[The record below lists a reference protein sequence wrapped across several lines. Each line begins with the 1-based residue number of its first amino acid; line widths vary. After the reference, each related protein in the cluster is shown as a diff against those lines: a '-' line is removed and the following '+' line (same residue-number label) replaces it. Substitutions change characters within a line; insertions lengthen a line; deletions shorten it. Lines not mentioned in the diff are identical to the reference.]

1 MRMKT
6 ILLLSALAV
15 PMLMAAQTGSGDNGD
30 NQDPT
35 TPETATVA
43 LTSNTLSY
51 TMPAGTFFPVD
62 TKMPALLP
70 PATPLTWLNTSYTFD
85 DNGEVVPWTGATYT
99 WKSGSSK
106 LGIDF
111 DLTTAADSP
120 YGTLGLFTSVV
131 AAPAL
136 TEAASFY
143 PDKDGNRVD
152 YTGSAGV
159 AFTTP
164 GCNMTANFYP
174 FNVAAL
180 TEIKADEENP
190 GAKEAF
196 TYDSNEGGFSNLWS
210 SIGSGNLSII
220 GFAQRVAFP
229 GRNYIMTTI
238 TIPDMAEPQ
247 NGGSYNVVVYAAP
260 AEGEPL
266 GKPLKSVHV
275 TKGNTADIYTLI
287 ESDVII
293 AVQDIEVDAFAPVI
307 YGKSWIKGR
316 ELPVSNKDLFAIGAT
331 PDGSSKTLVK
341 WNAPLEEEVNVTLDG
356 EDLPG
361 SYYQTTVAVG
371 MNIQV
376 GVYYPFIQPVSMIG
390 GSAVDGTKTVNV
402 SLNSITSAAS
412 YRVISSQMPDYTT
425 NAMGEEVPTVTVT
438 TADGSSLPGWLR
450 VTVNAPDA
458 KEGETDK
465 NGNIAFPDPS
475 FKILQENA
483 NEAMAEAKFD
493 GTGTAKSQ
501 YMVVSFALVSGE
513 IKSSTTVK
521 ITVPGNESCTFE
533 VKANE
538 TGGVADVIAS
548 EAQVVAREYY
558 DLSGRRLSA
567 APASGFFI
575 EKVTRAD
582 GTTAATRMMR

>member
-15 PMLMAAQTGSGDNGD
+15 PMLMAAQAEGGDNGGE
-30 NQDPT
+30 QDPT
-35 TPETATVA
+35 APATVA

-62 TKMPALLP
+62 VKMPALLP

-85 DNGEVVPWTGATYT
+85 DNGEVAAWTDGSYT
-99 WKSGSSK
+99 WKSGSTK
-106 LGIDF
+106 LSTDF
-111 DLTTAADSP
+111 DLTTSADSP

-143 PDKDGNRVD
+143 PDENGNRVD
-152 YTGSAGV
+152 YKGTSGV
-159 AFTTP
+159 EFTTP
-164 GCNMTANFYP
+164 GCNMAPNFYP
-174 FNVAAL
+174 FDVAAL
-180 TEIKADEENP
+180 TEIKPDGENP

-196 TYDSNEGGFSNLWS
+196 TYNSIDGGFSNLWS
-210 SIGSGNLSII
+210 TIGDGNLSII

-229 GRNYIMTTI
+229 GRNYIMTTV
-238 TIPDMAEPQ
+238 TIPDMKLPE

-260 AEGEPL
+260 AQGEPL
-266 GKPLKSVHV
+266 GKPIKSVHV
-275 TKGNTADIYTLI
+275 TKGNAADIFTLI

-293 AVQDIEVDAFAPVI
+293 AVQDLEVDEFAPVI

-316 ELPVSNKDLFAIGAT
+316 ELPTVNNDLFAIGAT

-341 WNAPLEEEVNVTLDG
+341 WNAPLEEEVSVTLDG
-356 EDLPG
+356 EALPG

-371 MNIQV
+371 INFQI

-390 GSAVDGTKTVNV
+390 GSAVDGNETVVV
-402 SLNSITSAAS
+402 SLNSIISAAS
-412 YRVISSQMPDYTT
+412 YRVISSQMPDFTT
-425 NAMGEEVPTVTVT
+425 NDMGDEVPTVTVT
-438 TADGSSLPGWLR
+438 TADGSTVPGWLR

-458 KEGETDK
+458 KDTDA

-475 FKILQENA
+475 YETLKA
-483 NEAMAEAKFD
+483 EAQKDMKAAKFD
-493 GTGTAKSQ
+493 GNVQSQ
-501 YMVVSFALVSGE
+501 YMVVTFALVSGE
-513 IKSSTTVK
+513 IESSTTVK
-521 ITVPGNESCTFE
+521 ITVPGNESCTFL

-538 TGGVADVIAS
+538 TNGVADVIAS
-548 EAQVVAREYY
+548 EAQVVAREYF